1 MNQQTFSFS
10 HLDTDSSDKTMP
22 KGSYRSMVNCR
33 PNNTNKKAGG
43 VVSSIQ
49 SNIKHSDLTFDGQSV
64 THKGGCVYGK
74 ATSLISFYEGQ
85 TTNFI
90 TIYNTL
96 TNVEA
101 YVIRSSKSINS
112 LSGRI
117 AHCGMIDDI
126 LFWIDSNRKMRRLNV
141 AKALT
146 ETNGQ
151 VKDLYSADSL
161 LIDKFPPLYAPIVL
175 AGNDTAVK
183 ANNIRKDIFQFA
195 YAYEYAD
202 HEVSGWSPFS
212 KSVLPESTSDLDIE
226 FLNNY
231 IDVTTKTG
239 TSEVK
244 KIYIAYR
251 KGTSGN
257 FVIAERLDKAKL
269 SIDDDTTNTY
279 RFWNNRY
286 AESLA
291 DSQDTVLTN
300 TTNPFF
306 EAGSLAISRDNF
318 VMYGLVSDGLTKPT
332 DVVLTLTANLTAS
345 SDARIAGYKFGAI
358 HEFGLVFR
366 DENGRTDGVDAITT
380 IEIPF
385 FTDPSIQ
392 SSIAAMISGGTI
404 PKMNI
409 DWEVTGSAP
418 SWAKT
423 MSIVCLGNKSIANFV
438 DYTVTKIKDVG
449 VYTYIDISGLN
460 SLKNT
465 ESVLNPRTPNSNLS
479 PYTFTEGDR
488 IRFREDKDG
497 ALLDATSDK
506 YDYEILGYV
515 AEIVDSAG
523 TVLYPDT
530 IYTNA
535 FGWSAANI
543 GERSVFEIYSP
554 KKEFVDNLYYEVG
567 EIFQVVNGTPPTT
580 TGTLVDG
587 DVYLFNRN
595 MPSYE
600 IGELIADERKGIEPP
615 YGYKGRVGLTP
626 AMNVIKF
633 ATGIQVANF
642 TEHAISG
649 CFYHNTEGDTK
660 QLTVTVNYE
669 FTSESDDGYV
679 FMFDRRTPT
688 ATLQEYPIFSVPD
701 SDGGISTYHKGEF
714 TTSFNV
720 LNGQY
725 ATLYF
730 QNAHNNNSNL
740 IFRTA
745 PKITLSVKIEDYPTT
760 NGISF
765 VESKDYSDF
774 FTSDEHSFGRP
785 YVEIEEDLTVK
796 NNIVYT
802 GKYFADTDINSTN
815 VISPLNVKYVPY
827 EFGLITA
834 MRVRG
839 DTLKVWTS
847 SKEMSFFLGKEQYS
861 DGSGTKQ
868 MTLTSNPIGTI
879 NVYDTDYGTIN
890 PESLLQTN
898 NNIYFYDRKNAT
910 IVRSAT
916 NGQTD
921 LGELKLKTYFRE
933 VTDRINAATSYNVFL
948 GYNDKNKEVII
959 SFVIDGVPE
968 TIVLNERD
976 GVFTHSL
983 QYVNSSLNPP
993 TGYLHYGENLLCYL
1007 VGGAGWLNEQGTAA
1021 DGNFFGDQKT
1031 KTISFVVNEV
1041 PTATKIL
1048 QNISMQSNKPW
1059 GVTIF
1064 TESRDLYPYGM
1075 YTQINKAKL
1084 YNFEGVWRSEIP
1096 FNINDRNNNKSL
1108 LKLHTGDSMRG
1119 RTAEVTL
1126 TEDSEVPVQLDIV
1139 NVGFLPS
1146 AIG

>member
-1 MNQQTFSFS
+1 
-10 HLDTDSSDKTMP
+10 
-22 KGSYRSMVNCR
+22 MVNCR

-64 THKGGCVYGK
+64 TYKGGCVYGK
-74 ATSLISFYEGQ
+74 ATSLIAFYEGQ

-112 LSGRI
+112 LTGRI
-117 AHCGMIDDI
+117 AHRGMIDDL
-126 LFWIDSNRKMRRLNV
+126 LFWIDSNKKMRRLNV
-141 AKALT
+141 AKALV
-146 ETNGQ
+146 EVDGQ
-151 VKDLYSADSL
+151 VKDHYSSDAL
-161 LIDKFPPLYAPIVL
+161 LVDRFPPLYSPTVL
-175 AGNDTAVK
+175 AGNDTSVK
-183 ANNIRKDIFQFA
+183 ANNIGKDIFQFA

-202 HEVSGWSPFS
+202 KEVSSWSPFS
-212 KSVLPESTSDLDIE
+212 KSVLPESTGDLDVV
-226 FLNNY
+226 FPNNY

-269 SIDDDTTNTY
+269 SIGNNATNTY

-291 DSQDTVLTN
+291 DSQATVLTN

-332 DVVLTLTANLTAS
+332 DVVLSLTANLNAS
-345 SDARIAGYKFGAI
+345 TDSRIAGYKFGAI

-366 DENGRTDGVDAITT
+366 DENGRTDGVNAITE

-392 SSIAAMISGGTI
+392 SSISAMIVAGQI

-409 DWEVTGSAP
+409 NWTVTGTAP

-423 MSIVCLGNKSIANFV
+423 MSIVYIGNKSIATFI
-438 DYTVTKIKDVG
+438 DYTVSKIKDVG

-488 IRFREDKDG
+488 IRFREDKG
-497 ALLDATSDK
+497 GVLLDATSDK

-523 TVLYPDT
+523 NVLYPNM
-530 IYTNA
+530 IYTNV
-535 FGWSAANI
+535 FGWNAANI

-567 EIFQVVNGTPPTT
+567 EVFQVTNGTPITT
-580 TGTLVDG
+580 TGTLTDG

-600 IGELIADERKGIEPP
+600 IGELVADERKGIETP
-615 YGYKGRVGLTP
+615 YNYPGDFGTKNGSVGFTP
-626 AMNVIKF
+626 LLNVAKQ
-633 ATGIQVANF
+633 ADDLQVSNY
-642 TEHAISG
+642 TENSTSG
-649 CFYHNTEGDTK
+649 AFYHNTSGVLK
-660 QLTVTVNYE
+660 QLTISGDYE
-669 FTSESDDGYV
+669 FTSESNDGYW
-679 FMFDRRTPT
+679 FKIRRRTAT
-688 ATLQEYPIFSVPD
+688 ATLQDYLIFEEPNHTVAAERVV
-701 SDGGISTYHKGEF
+701 YHKGTINFQF
-714 TTSFNV
+714 TV
-720 LNGQY
+720 PDGQY
-725 ATLYF
+725 VALYF
-730 QNAHNNNSNL
+730 DNRDNFASNL

-745 PKITLSVKIEDYPTT
+745 PKINLSVKIEDYPTT

-785 YVEIEEDLTVK
+785 YVEVEEDLTVK

-839 DTLKVWTS
+839 DTLKVWTA
-847 SKEMSFFLGKEQYS
+847 SKEISFFLGKEQYS

-879 NVYDTDYGTIN
+879 NVYDTDYGTSN

-910 IVRSAT
+910 VVRSST

-921 LGELKLKTYFRE
+921 LGELK
-933 VTDRINAATSYNVFL
+933 
-948 GYNDKNKEVII
+948 
-959 SFVIDGVPE
+959 
-968 TIVLNERD
+968 
-976 GVFTHSL
+976 
-983 QYVNSSLNPP
+983 
-993 TGYLHYGENLLCYL
+993 
-1007 VGGAGWLNEQGTAA
+1007 
-1021 DGNFFGDQKT
+1021 
-1031 KTISFVVNEV
+1031 
-1041 PTATKIL
+1041 
-1048 QNISMQSNKPW
+1048 
-1059 GVTIF
+1059 
-1064 TESRDLYPYGM
+1064 
-1075 YTQINKAKL
+1075 
-1084 YNFEGVWRSEIP
+1084 
-1096 FNINDRNNNKSL
+1096 
-1108 LKLHTGDSMRG
+1108 
-1119 RTAEVTL
+1119 
-1126 TEDSEVPVQLDIV
+1126 
-1139 NVGFLPS
+1139 
-1146 AIG
+1146 